1 MIDAIAQVVIMAS
14 GTALGG
20 LMVYTAVQVRRIYI
34 TLQKHDRMIFG
45 EEGVDGWMGLLK
57 LALNDNKGVRELV
70 DIVEDMLVVI
80 SAGSTDQCGD
90 KIVELRERI
99 KALKRT

>member
-57 LALNDNKGVRELV
+57 LALNDSRCTRELV
-70 DIVEDMLVVI
+70 DIVDGMLTIV
-80 SAGSTDQCGD
+80 ARNPDDQCRD
-90 KIVELRERI
+90 KIGELRERI